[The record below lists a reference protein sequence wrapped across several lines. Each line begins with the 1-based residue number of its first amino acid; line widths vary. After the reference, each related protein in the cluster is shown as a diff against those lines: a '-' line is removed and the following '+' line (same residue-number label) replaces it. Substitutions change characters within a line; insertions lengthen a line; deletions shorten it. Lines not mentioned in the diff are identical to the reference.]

1 MVAATVAVRLQVPV
15 PTKFTVP
22 VALTV
27 QTDVVVE
34 VAVNTMPSPEVV
46 KVGLK
51 LPPTVNDAG
60 MLVINTV
67 GVAGPTRK
75 PCGAPVA
82 AV

>member
-1 MVAATVAVRLQVPV
+1 L
-15 PTKFTVP
+15 TVP

-27 QTDVVVE
+27 QTERVEE
-34 VAVNTMPSPEVV
+34 VALNTVPLPEVV

-51 LPPTVNDAG
+51 LPPTVNDVG
-60 MLVINTV
+60 MLVIDTV

-75 PCGAPVA
+75 LCGDPVA